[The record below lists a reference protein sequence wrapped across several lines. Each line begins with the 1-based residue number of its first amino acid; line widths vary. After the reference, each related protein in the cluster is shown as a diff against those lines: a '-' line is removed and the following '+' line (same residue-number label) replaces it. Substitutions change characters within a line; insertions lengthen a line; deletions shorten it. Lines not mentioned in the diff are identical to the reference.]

1 MVEESKQSAGA
12 NPFDKVKEALEV
24 DGKTYQ
30 MYKLEALQD
39 PRYHKLPFSIR
50 VLLESAVRNC
60 DDFNIKCKSEDEL
73 LTLFSYRV
81 GHRNHTQ
88 LESFI

>member
-1 MVEESKQSAGA
+1 MVEETKQAGA

-30 MYKLEALQD
+30 MYKLQALND
-39 PRYHKLPFSIR
+39 ARYQKLPFSIR

-60 DDFNIKCKSEDEL
+60 DDFNIKCKFNL
-73 LTLFSYRV
+73 WL
-81 GHRNHTQ
+81 
-88 LESFI
+88 